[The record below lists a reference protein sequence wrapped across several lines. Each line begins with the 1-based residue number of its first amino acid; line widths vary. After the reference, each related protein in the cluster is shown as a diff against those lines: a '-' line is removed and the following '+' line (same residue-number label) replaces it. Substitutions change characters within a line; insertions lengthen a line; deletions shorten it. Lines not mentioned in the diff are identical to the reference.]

1 MLKKFY
7 INIDIFYNIKK
18 IQKVYIQ
25 ILVNTYDKLII

>member
-1 MLKKFY
+1 MLKNFY
-7 INIDIFYNIKK
+7 INIDIYDNINK